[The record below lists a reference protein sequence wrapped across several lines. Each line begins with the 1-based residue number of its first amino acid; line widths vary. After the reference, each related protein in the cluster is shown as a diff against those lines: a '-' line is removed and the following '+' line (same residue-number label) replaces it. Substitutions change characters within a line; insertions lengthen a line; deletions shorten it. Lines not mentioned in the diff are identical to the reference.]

1 MLEDGQFSLYATF
14 LAQEG
19 KYAEMEA
26 ICRETLALTK
36 AAPGVTQAICLAL
49 PKPEKPFVF
58 VSVWQSKA
66 DFQAFL
72 NSPPMQ
78 VFHSKTAVQQMF
90 DTAMQTATAEFYTVM
105 DAWVTPTDLQETVK

>member
-1 MLEDGQFSLYATF
+1 MMMLESGQFTLYATF
-14 LAQEG
+14 LAHEG

-26 ICRETLALTK
+26 ICRETLALTI
-36 AAPGVTQAICLAL
+36 AAPGVTQAICLEP

-58 VSVWQSKA
+58 MSVWDSKD

-72 NSPPMQ
+72 KSPPMQ

-90 DTAMQTATAEFYTVM
+90 DTAMQDATADFYTVM
-105 DAWVTPTDLQETVK
+105 DAWVTPH